1 MAARNLN
8 RREVLALGAAGLVG
22 TGVAV
27 GVAGCSPTSSGATSG
42 SGELASG
49 TELIATSAVAVG
61 SSVNVTSGSTLLVI
75 SQPTAGNF
83 VALSAICTHEGCVVA
98 PRDAQLYCACH
109 GAKFNPTT
117 GAVLAGPA
125 KKPLGTIAIT
135 VRDGKI
141 FTA

>member
-27 GVAGCSPTSSGATSG
+27 GVAGCSPTSSGSTSG

-61 SSVNVTSGSTLLVI
+61 ASVNVTSGSTLLVI